1 MTSIIIPAHNEE
13 RVIGRLLD
21 ALVGTATQSFDIV
34 VVCNGCTDDTAA
46 VARARGGSVRVLEIG
61 EASKRRAIEA
71 GDASA
76 DTFPRLYVDAD
87 IELTAESARQIVE
100 MLEAGPFLAAA
111 PERLVPRDGCDHW
124 VRWYYDVWERLPQVR
139 TGLFGRGVIG
149 LSEAGYQRVRSLPL
163 LMGDDLAASDAF
175 EPGERVIVE
184 GAQVLV
190 HPPRTV
196 GNLYRRRVRAVTGNT
211 QADQEAIRRPD
222 SVTSLA
228 TLRHLGR
235 ERPRLIPKIPVFLA
249 FALAARVGARRAI
262 RRGDYQTWLRDE
274 SSRA

>member
-21 ALVGTATQSFDIV
+21 ALVGPATQSYDIV

-46 VARARGGSVRVLEIG
+46 VARERPVRVIEIG
-61 EASKRRAIEA
+61 EASKRLAIEA

-87 IELTAESARQIVE
+87 IELTAESARRIVE
-100 MLEAGPFLAAA
+100 VLEAGPYLAAA
-111 PERLVPRDGCDHW
+111 PERQVPRDGRGPW
-124 VRWYYDVWERLPQVR
+124 VRWYYDVWEQLPQVR

-149 LSEAGYQRVRSLPL
+149 LSEAGYRRVRALPP
-163 LMGDDLAASDAF
+163 LMGDDLSASDAF
-175 EPGERVIVE
+175 EPGERTIVE
-184 GAQVLV
+184 GTHVVV
-190 HPPRTV
+190 HPPRTL
-196 GNLYRRRVRAVTGNT
+196 GSLYRRRVRAVTGNT
-211 QADQEAIRRPD
+211 QADQAAVRRPD

-228 TLRHLGR
+228 TLRQLGR
-235 ERPRLIPKIPVFLA
+235 EQPRLAPKIPVFLA
-249 FALAARVGARRAI
+249 VALAARVGARRAI

-274 SSRA
+274 TSRA